1 MIPFVRSYGLPPK
14 CEIQSR
20 SCSNGSSALGRFP
33 SFWSCLSSVLALPR
47 ISIAPFGFSVIFP
60 DVIDRNRNP
69 LIWEIWIAAWNIG
82 NDRRIKLLGSFQ
94 KKLSV
99 FSIEHRHSTTFP
111 YAGFFESRLNNEFL
125 RAAYSDTTFH
135 AKAPRVWASLF
146 RPGSHYP
153 RTKFSM
159 RLNVAANVGFLPA
172 TTLSRL
178 VYK

>member
-1 MIPFVRSYGLPPK
+1 MIPFVRADAMDFPPNARFNLVPVLTGPVPW
-14 CEIQSR
+14 EDFHLF
-20 SCSNGSSALGRFP
+20 GAALAQ
-33 SFWSCLSSVLALPR
+33 FWLFPR
-47 ISIAPFGFSVIFP
+47 ISIAPFGFSVVFP
-60 DVIDRNRNP
+60 IDRNRNP

-135 AKAPRVWASLF
+135 AKAPRVRASLF
-146 RPGSHYP
+146 RPSSHYA
-153 RTKFSM
+153 RTEFSM